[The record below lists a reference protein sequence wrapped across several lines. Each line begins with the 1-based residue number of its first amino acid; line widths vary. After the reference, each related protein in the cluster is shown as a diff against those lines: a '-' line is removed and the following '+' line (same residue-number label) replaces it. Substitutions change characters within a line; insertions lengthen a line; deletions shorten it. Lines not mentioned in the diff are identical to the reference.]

1 MVCTIT
7 SFPRRLRVLSA
18 LMTSSSLSGDFLS
31 SLTSATF
38 SVTES
43 FFQRA
48 VTPSQRELISHHF
61 HQHCSHRILGRIS
74 DSQTRPSPFLG
85 QSNHYFACCWHCS
98 FFRGSLGPIP
108 GCFSFVGPWVL
119 VRGCFPLF
127 TSIWYVFH
135 QTFSCCLALDFASH
149 VTRLCFSSWSAG
161 CVLRRR
167 LLMSGSPCTP
177 ILGFGSRVS
186 LVLACFFSLD
196 CDVLVV
202 IAHLVLHSRCSVG
215 DFSSVLFLQ
224 LLLAVVYSGA
234 ACGWSLQHCCVVY
247 SATT

>member
-1 MVCTIT
+1 M
-7 SFPRRLRVLSA
+7 
-18 LMTSSSLSGDFLS
+18 
-31 SLTSATF
+31 
-38 SVTES
+38 TES

-48 VTPSQRELISHHF
+48 VTPSQCELISHHF

-98 FFRGSLGPIP
+98 FFRGSLGPITD
-108 GCFSFVGPWVL
+108 CFSFVGPWVL

-135 QTFSCCLALDFASH
+135 QTYWYVFHQTFSCCLVLDFASH

-167 LLMSGSPCTP
+167 LLMSGSSCTP
-177 ILGFGSRVS
+177 ILGFGSRV
-186 LVLACFFSLD
+186 FS
-196 CDVLVV
+196 
-202 IAHLVLHSRCSVG
+202 RPR
-215 DFSSVLFLQ
+215 LFLLARLRVSGRHRPPRVTFAALWVTS
-224 LLLAVVYSGA
+224 LLFCSSSSILR
-234 ACGWSLQHCCVVY
+234 
-247 SATT
+247 